1 MVNSSNNRLIV
12 KLSNVSV
19 IYSPPLPGCYASAL
33 DPIFFTDLQAF
44 AINKKGSPHGG
55 ASGN

>member
-19 IYSPPLPGCYASAL
+19 IYSPPLPGCYAHAL
-33 DPIFFTDLQAF
+33 DPMFSADLQAF
-44 AINKKGSPHGG
+44 ATNKKGSPNGG
-55 ASGN
+55 SSDN